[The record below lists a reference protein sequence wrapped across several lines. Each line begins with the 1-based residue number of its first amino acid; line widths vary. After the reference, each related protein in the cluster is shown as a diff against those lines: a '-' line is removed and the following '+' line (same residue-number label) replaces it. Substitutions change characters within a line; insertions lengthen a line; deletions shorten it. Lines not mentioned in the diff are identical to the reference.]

1 MKKHKILIFE
11 DEINSIRGAFDFAN
25 ALYFNGE
32 LDFKFA
38 SKSQE
43 VNFGQLESYSM
54 IFIDITLAN
63 KTAMDGYGVVS
74 KIIERGTFP
83 IEHIRILTG
92 NSKVQDG
99 LSVRN
104 LPVNEIKVLYK
115 PVDFND
121 ISKEILQVLPDYQQ
135 VAQD

>member
-25 ALYFNGE
+25 ALYFNNE

-38 SKSQE
+38 TKSQE

-63 KTAMDGYGVVS
+63 KTAMDGYGVLS
-74 KIIERGTFP
+74 KIIERGTVP
-83 IEHIRILTG
+83 IEHVRILTG
-92 NSKVQDG
+92 NSKVQEG
-99 LSVRN
+99 LSIRN

-121 ISKEILQVLPDYQQ
+121 ISNEILKALPEYQMT
-135 VAQD
+135 AKG

>member
-25 ALYFNGE
+25 ALYFNDE

-38 SKSQE
+38 SKSQD

-104 LPVNEIKVLYK
+104 LPVNKIKVLYK

-135 VAQD
+135 LAQG

>member
-1 MKKHKILIFE
+1 MKKYKILIFE

-25 ALYFNGE
+25 ALYFNNE

-38 SKSQE
+38 AKSQE

-74 KIIERGTFP
+74 RIIERGTFP
-83 IEHIRILTG
+83 IENIRILTG

-104 LPVNEIKVLYK
+104 LPANEIKVLYK

-135 VAQD
+135 VAQG